1 MNDYKSLRSLNLS
14 GLQNKCL
21 RMMSKCSW
29 IKKCVV
35 IIIAELEESVSEL
48 VDNLVI
54 ARGEE

>member
-14 GLQNKCL
+14 GLQNKYL

-35 IIIAELEESVSEL
+35 IIIAELEESEWV
-48 VDNLVI
+48 
-54 ARGEE
+54 GW